1 MPQQRDFLTELED
14 AKRISSVEMQ
24 AIVNRL
30 PANDL
35 LTVSDVASALS
46 VSAVTVYAMLD
57 SGELKAMN
65 IQSGRGSSGKP
76 YYRII
81 RISVLN
87 YIKKHLI

>member
-1 MPQQRDFLTELED
+1 MPQQRDFITELED

-35 LTVSDVASALS
+35 LSVADVAAAFAVSDVTIRSMIESGALK
-46 VSAVTVYAMLD
+46 V
-57 SGELKAMN
+57 MN
-65 IQSGRGSSGKP
+65 IQSGRGKTAKP
-76 YYRII
+76 YYRVV